1 MTTLDRL
8 TTLDTS
14 FVWFERPGSPLH
26 VGAVATF
33 EAAPLLDEH
42 GALRLDELRTRIAA
56 RLDPLPRLRRR
67 LVTMPFDLDRPVWVD
82 DPDFDIAHHVHGTH
96 LPEPGDEAALRRL
109 AESIQ
114 AEVLPRDR
122 PLWDLTFV
130 TGLDGGRVALV
141 ERIHHALVD
150 GVSGVELATILL
162 DVERETP
169 VPEPPPWVPEPGP
182 TGVELMADGLRRTLA
197 APVRAAVGAADAVRH
212 PGRTLRSV
220 ATLGRG
226 LAAMS
231 DGGLMAPS
239 TSLNAPARGGRG
251 LAWTRAPLD
260 DVRRVGKRAGGSVND
275 VALAA
280 VAGGLRTVLLSRGE
294 EVPSDLALK
303 VMVPVSVRNGDEHGT
318 LGNRVGMIDAPL
330 PVGIGDPEAR
340 LAEIVATMRRLKA
353 RPEARSVDAVLRS
366 ADALPA
372 AAAHLV
378 VRAVGHQTLINLV
391 VTNVPGPQVPLYAA
405 GARMLEAFP
414 VVPLS
419 ANLTLGVALLSYDG
433 TLTFTVTADAS
444 ACPEAEVLATGIE
457 RSIAELTG

>member
-14 FVWFERPGSPLH
+14 FVWFEHPGSPVH

-42 GALRLDELRTRIAA
+42 GALRLDDLRALIEA

-67 LVTMPFDLDRPVWVD
+67 LVTVPFDLDRPVWVD
-82 DPDFDIAHHVHGTH
+82 DPDFDIARHVHEVRV
-96 LPEPGDEAALRRL
+96 PDPGDDAALRRL
-109 AESIQ
+109 AERIQ
-114 AEVLPRDR
+114 GEVLPRDR

-130 TGLDGGRVALV
+130 TGLDGGRVGLI
-141 ERIHHALVD
+141 ERLHHALVD
-150 GVSGVELATILL
+150 GVAGVELATILL
-162 DVERETP
+162 DVEPDAP
-169 VPEPPPWVPEPGP
+169 VPEAPAWVPEPGP
-182 TGVELMADGLRRTLA
+182 TGVELWAGGLRRALS
-197 APVRAAVGAADAVRH
+197 APLRAAAGAADAARH

-226 LAAMS
+226 VAAMTE
-231 DGGLMAPS
+231 GGLVAPP
-239 TSLNAPARGGRG
+239 TSFNAPTRGGRR

-260 DVRRVGKRAGGSVND
+260 DVRRAGKRAGGSVND

-280 VAGGLRTVLLSRGE
+280 VAGGLRAVLLSRGE
-294 EVPSDLALK
+294 EIPSDLALK

-330 PVGIGDPEAR
+330 PVGIGDPAAR

-353 RPEARSVDAVLRS
+353 RPEAETVDTVLRS

-372 AAAHLV
+372 AAAHVL
-378 VRAVGHQTLINLV
+378 VRALGYQPLINLV
-391 VTNVPGPQVPLYAA
+391 VTNVPGPPVPLYAA

-444 ACPEAEVLATGIE
+444 AFPDAEVLAAGIE
-457 RSIAELTG
+457 RSLADLTG

>member
-1 MTTLDRL
+1 
-8 TTLDTS
+8 
-14 FVWFERPGSPLH
+14 
-26 VGAVATF
+26 
-33 EAAPLLDEH
+33 
-42 GALRLDELRTRIAA
+42 
-56 RLDPLPRLRRR
+56 
-67 LVTMPFDLDRPVWVD
+67 
-82 DPDFDIAHHVHGTH
+82 
-96 LPEPGDEAALRRL
+96 
-109 AESIQ
+109 
-114 AEVLPRDR
+114 
-122 PLWDLTFV
+122 
-130 TGLDGGRVALV
+130 
-141 ERIHHALVD
+141 
-150 GVSGVELATILL
+150 
-162 DVERETP
+162 
-169 VPEPPPWVPEPGP
+169 
-182 TGVELMADGLRRTLA
+182 
-197 APVRAAVGAADAVRH
+197 
-212 PGRTLRSV
+212 
-220 ATLGRG
+220 
-226 LAAMS
+226 
-231 DGGLMAPS
+231 
-239 TSLNAPARGGRG
+239 
-251 LAWTRAPLD
+251 
-260 DVRRVGKRAGGSVND
+260 
-275 VALAA
+275 
-280 VAGGLRTVLLSRGE
+280 
-294 EVPSDLALK
+294 
-303 VMVPVSVRNGDEHGT
+303 MVPVSVRNGDEHGT